1 MIDDIPLPPC
11 GQRLTRAAPMFHR
24 VLTAD
29 PQAVRQALIDLR
41 ARFLGSVP
49 PDAVDR
55 MELAVA
61 EVLNNI
67 VQHGG
72 GLPYVVHGPPCAQPT
87 APVTIHLTVTRHA
100 GGLACAVT
108 DDGGPLPLRC
118 LTPAQLP
125 LPEIAA
131 LREGGF
137 GWFMIRDLTQ
147 SLFYFREHRRN
158 VLCFSVPPAE
168 GGQRPSGTTVVA

>member
-1 MIDDIPLPPC
+1 MIDNIPLPPC
-11 GQRLTRAAPMFHR
+11 GHRLPRAAPMFHR
-24 VLTAD
+24 VFTAD
-29 PQAVRQALIDLR
+29 PWAVRQVVVDLR
-41 ARFLGSVP
+41 ARFLGSVSR
-49 PDAVDR
+49 DAVDR

-72 GLPYVVHGPPCAQPT
+72 ALPYVVHGPPGARP
-87 APVTIHLTVTRHA
+87 AARITIHLTVTRHA

-108 DDGGPLPLRC
+108 DDGGPLPPDC

-125 LPEIAA
+125 VPEIAA

-158 VLCFSVPPAE
+158 VLCFSVPPTE

>member
-1 MIDDIPLPPC
+1 MIDDIPPPPC
-11 GQRLTRAAPMFHR
+11 GHRLTRAAPMFHR
-24 VLTAD
+24 IFPAD
-29 PQAVRQALIDLR
+29 PQAVRQALVDLR
-41 ARFLGSVP
+41 ARFTGAVP
-49 PDAVDR
+49 SDAVDR
-55 MELAVA
+55 MELAMA

-72 GLPYVVHGPPCAQPT
+72 AMPHVLPVPPGAQPP

-108 DDGGPLPLRC
+108 DDGGPLPLCC
-118 LTPAQLP
+118 LTPAQMP

-147 SLFYFREHRRN
+147 SLFYFRERRRN

-168 GGQRPSGTTVVA
+168 GGQRPAGTTVVA